1 MNFEVQGQ
9 PTFVSQKHLY
19 LFTMQINRCR
29 LQNQASIMYILYN
42 KRHGNMP
49 CFYSVY
55 KGIAT

>member
-19 LFTMQINRCR
+19 LFMMQIAELGFNHV
-29 LQNQASIMYILYN
+29 YD

>member
-29 LQNQASIMYILYN
+29 LQNQASIMYILYY
-42 KRHGNMP
+42 KGHGNMP

>member
-9 PTFVSQKHLY
+9 PTFVSQKHLH
-19 LFTMQINRCR
+19 LFMMQINRCR
-29 LQNQASIMYILYN
+29 LQNLALIMYILYN

-49 CFYSVY
+49 CFYSEY